1 MEELKAFVIDK
12 KFVVG
17 LIVGLYWVRCIIILH
32 SKIILNI
39 YLTSR
44 L

>member
-1 MEELKAFVIDK
+1 MLLTRNLLLVLLQ
-12 KFVVG
+12 V
-17 LIVGLYWVRCIIILH
+17 LYWVRCIIILH